1 MGRERKVE
9 TVLYLDVSDQRDLK
23 SVADKKKEKLFFS
36 LRLAASVAILVYLF
50 LKIDLRNFPGIRD
63 FKGIYIAGAIL
74 SIFLDRLLNAYRWSL
89 LIHSKG
95 LGVNFLEVVKIYF
108 KSNFLGLILPS
119 SVGGE
124 VLKGYGLYKSTS
136 RGIDSVSS
144 IIVERILGLIALT
157 SICGGSYYLFRL
169 RLMKIKAVIAVG
181 NLSILILLFIIAL
194 LSLGYF
200 LLPNLKNASLRDRGR
215 IFPLI
220 VKIWIAF
227 YEYWKE
233 KKTLISAFVL
243 SLSIQVIRIILT
255 WLAGLSV
262 GITLE
267 LSYYVLFVPFIALIS
282 MIPFS
287 IGGLGIQEGSFVYFF
302 SLTGVSSAK
311 VLGMAILVR
320 MLIIISVSPGGL
332 IYLKEGLGSGERK
345 FAGKKNSEVSR

>member
-1 MGRERKVE
+1 MEDRG
-9 TVLYLDVSDQRDLK
+9 
-23 SVADKKKEKLFFS
+23 KEKLFFL
-36 LRLAASVAILVYLF
+36 LRLTASVGILIYLF
-50 LKIDLRNFPGIRD
+50 LKIDLGNFPGIKD
-63 FKGIYIAGAIL
+63 FNFLYIAGAIL

-89 LIHSKG
+89 LIRSKG
-95 LGVNFLEVVKIYF
+95 LGVNFIEVVKIYF

-124 VLKGYGLYKSTS
+124 FLKGYGLYQSTS
-136 RGIDSVSS
+136 KGIDSVSS

-157 SICGGSYYLFRL
+157 SICGGSYYLFQL
-169 RLMKIKAVIAVG
+169 RLMKIKAVIVVG
-181 NLSILILLFIIAL
+181 NLSFLILLSIIAL
-194 LSLGYF
+194 LFLGYF
-200 LLPNLKNASLRDRGR
+200 LLPNLKNTSLRNRGR
-215 IFPLI
+215 IFSLI

-227 YEYWKE
+227 YDYWNE
-233 KKTLISAFVL
+233 KKTLISAFFL
-243 SLSIQVIRIILT
+243 SLSIQAIRIILT

-267 LSYYVLFVPFIALIS
+267 LSYFVLFVPFIALIS

-320 MLIIISVSPGGL
+320 ILIIASVSPGGL
-332 IYLKEGLGSGERK
+332 IYLKEGLGSGERR
-345 FAGKKNSEVSR
+345 KNRKIFHDSA